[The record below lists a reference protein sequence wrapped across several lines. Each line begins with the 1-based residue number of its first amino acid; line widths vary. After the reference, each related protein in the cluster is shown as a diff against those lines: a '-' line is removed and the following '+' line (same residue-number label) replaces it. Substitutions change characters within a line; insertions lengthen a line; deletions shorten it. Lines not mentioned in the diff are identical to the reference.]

1 MLENSRL
8 VKVSTLFAE
17 DFMQRFEHLG
27 NVGLGVWHWGLE
39 FDGKL
44 AAAVSYGTTCFPTNR
59 GWLAGIAREVG
70 CGIVQLCRGGST
82 PWSPKGTASRLIAL
96 ANRAMY
102 KLKGTLLIVAYA
114 DPELCEIGT
123 IYQAC
128 NAIYTGRTEP
138 KGQAHYIIHGE
149 KLTGWQVYKRYGTR
163 NRSNLSAI
171 DPKHQMLPLH
181 KKHRYIMITGPPRT
195 RHLLRKIIVPY
206 ALPYPKREKSGI
218 GQMVASR
225 DSQMPVIGE
234 MD

>member
-1 MLENSRL
+1 MQPVSMSKNTRL
-8 VKVSTLFAE
+8 VKLSGSFAGS
-17 DFMQRFEHLG
+17 FMQKFEHLG

-44 AAAVSYGTTCFPTNR
+44 AAAVSYGTTCFSTNR

-70 CGIVQLCRGGST
+70 CGIVQLCRGGSR

-102 KLKGTLLIVAYA
+102 KLRGTLLVVAYA

-128 NAIYTGRTEP
+128 NAIYTGLTEP
-138 KGQAHYIIHGE
+138 KGQANYIIHGE
-149 KLTGWQVYKRYGTR
+149 KLTGWEVRKRYGTR
-163 NRSNLSAI
+163 DRSNLFAI
-171 DPKHQMLPLH
+171 DPKYQVLPLH
-181 KKHRYIMITGPPRT
+181 KKYRYIMITGPPCT
-195 RHLLRKIIVPY
+195 RRLLRKLITPY
-206 ALPYPKREKSGI
+206 ALPYPKRGKAGI

-225 DSQMPVIGE
+225 NS
-234 MD
+234 